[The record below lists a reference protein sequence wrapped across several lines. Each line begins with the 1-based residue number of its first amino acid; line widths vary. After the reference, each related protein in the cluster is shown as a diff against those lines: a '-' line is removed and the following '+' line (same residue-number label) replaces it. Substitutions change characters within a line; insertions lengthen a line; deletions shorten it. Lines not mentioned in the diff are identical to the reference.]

1 MSNFEKPTKGVF
13 DVVEGLTEVDEQTVE
28 DFRRAMTDE
37 VIPEIEEV
45 IEEHEGEVS
54 DQLRGLGYIE

>member
-1 MSNFEKPTKGVF
+1 MVKVKIEPGLFDRAKRAALAAGYSGVEEFIADCIEK
-13 DVVEGLTEVDEQTVE
+13 
-28 DFRRAMTDE
+28 
-37 VIPEIEEV
+37 EIQRLK

>member
-1 MSNFEKPTKGVF
+1 MSNFEKPTKSVF

-45 IEEHEGEVS
+45 IEERRALAAQTRRK
-54 DQLRGLGYIE
+54 QLKP

>member
-13 DVVEGLTEVDEQTVE
+13 DVVEGLTEVNEQTVE

-45 IEEHEGEVS
+45 IEERRALAAQTRRK
-54 DQLRGLGYIE
+54 QLKP

>member
-45 IEEHEGEVS
+45 IEERRALAAQTRRK
-54 DQLRGLGYIE
+54 QLKP